1 MNKEPT
7 RTDPNY
13 EPLKEDFENNQS
25 SQALSKDPMKID
37 LEGNNQPSKTE
48 IKLISLDNDAPF
60 NAKIIPKKCKND
72 FISKKR
78 KNKKKSDGS
87 KKNKKE
93 KKILSGNSFKEG
105 LKPILL
111 SAKTIIEKKGNIKF
125 PNFDC
130 NYFIGGIKQNKILY
144 KSKMYQIIGYNYEY
158 KQILEN
164 ARADNSEDEKILNY
178 FLTSTFEDLFKEYYN
193 NNRDFTI
200 GGKKQ
205 TIGLFKIFKEV
216 LEHKQKNEEKNI
228 DGFIDASKKI
238 FNKFEGCKEKPNRTL
253 LSYYD
258 RVKIERFDDLD
269 KKEETIKRLDI
280 NENNNESL
288 QIQKEG
294 HIMPNNEEMK
304 KNENISMAQLNN
316 DSVSFHV
323 PLNYEEIIEM
333 DNFNSFQNSH
343 NNYIWENEEINGQEE
358 ESNSN
363 QNLFR
368 EDEINTLE
376 STFDDDL
383 EEEDSLSRLIRL
395 IIILRRF
402 LH

>member
-125 PNFDC
+125 HNFDC
-130 NYFIGGIKQNKILY
+130 NYFLGGIKQNKILY

-158 KQILEN
+158 KQILEK

-205 TIGLFKIFKEV
+205 TIGLFKIFEEV
-216 LEHKQKNEEKNI
+216 LEHKKKNEEKNI

-238 FNKFEGCKEKPNRTL
+238 FNNFEGCKERLNKVPL
-253 LSYYD
+253 QYYD
-258 RVKIERFDDLD
+258 TVKIERFDYLN
-269 KKEETIKRLDI
+269 IKSLDI
-280 NENNNESL
+280 NENIYEL
-288 QIQKEG
+288 PHIQ
-294 HIMPNNEEMK
+294 EEVLIFPDD
-304 KNENISMAQLNN
+304 EELEQYEFISNIGQSDS
-316 DSVSFHV
+316 DSVSLSHFHF
-323 PLNYEEIIEM
+323 NFEEILERN
-333 DNFNSFQNSH
+333 NFYFNRLENL
-343 NNYIWENEEINGQEE
+343 NINYPRENEEI
-358 ESNSN
+358 
-363 QNLFR
+363 LFR
-368 EDEINTLE
+368 LEENFINLDRDDEISTMEN
-376 STFDDDL
+376 TFDDDS
-383 EEEDSLSRLIRL
+383 EE
-395 IIILRRF
+395 
-402 LH
+402 

>member
-178 FLTSTFEDLFKEYYN
+178 FLTSTFEDLFKEYFK
-193 NNRDFTI
+193 NNRDFII

-238 FNKFEGCKEKPNRTL
+238 FNNFEGCKEKPNRTL

-304 KNENISMAQLNN
+304 KNENINMDQLNN

-323 PLNYEEIIEM
+323 PLNYEEIIER
-333 DNFNSFQNSH
+333 DHFNSFQNSH

-363 QNLFR
+363 QFR
-368 EDEINTLE
+368 DDEINTLE

>member
-1 MNKEPT
+1 M
-7 RTDPNY
+7 
-13 EPLKEDFENNQS
+13 
-25 SQALSKDPMKID
+25 
-37 LEGNNQPSKTE
+37 
-48 IKLISLDNDAPF
+48 
-60 NAKIIPKKCKND
+60 
-72 FISKKR
+72 
-78 KNKKKSDGS
+78 
-87 KKNKKE
+87 
-93 KKILSGNSFKEG
+93 
-105 LKPILL
+105 KPILL
-111 SAKTIIEKKGNIKF
+111 STKTIIEKKGNIKF

-130 NYFIGGIKQNKILY
+130 NYFLGGIKQNKILL
-144 KSKMYQIIGYNYEY
+144 KSKMYQIIGYNYEF
-158 KQILEN
+158 KQILEK

-178 FLTSTFEDLFKEYYN
+178 FLTSTFEDLFKEYFK
-193 NNRDFTI
+193 NNRDFII

-238 FNKFEGCKEKPNRTL
+238 FNNFEGCKEKPNRTL

-280 NENNNESL
+280 NENNNESI

-304 KNENISMAQLNN
+304 KNENINMDQLNN

-343 NNYIWENEEINGQEE
+343 NYYILENEEINGQEE

-368 EDEINTLE
+368 DDEINTLE

>member
-111 SAKTIIEKKGNIKF
+111 SAKTII
-125 PNFDC
+125 
-130 NYFIGGIKQNKILY
+130 YFLGGIKQNKILY

-158 KQILEN
+158 KQILEK

-178 FLTSTFEDLFKEYYN
+178 FLTSTFEDLFKEYFK
-193 NNRDFTI
+193 NNRDFII

-205 TIGLFKIFKEV
+205 TIGLFKIFEEV

-238 FNKFEGCKEKPNRTL
+238 FNNFEGCKEKPNRTL

-294 HIMPNNEEMK
+294 HIIPNNEEMK
-304 KNENISMAQLNN
+304 KNENINMDQLNN

-323 PLNYEEIIEM
+323 PLNYEEIIER
-333 DNFNSFQNSH
+333 DRFNSFQNSH
-343 NNYIWENEEINGQEE
+343 NYYIWENEEINGQEE

-363 QNLFR
+363 QFR
-368 EDEINTLE
+368 DDEINTLE

>member
-13 EPLKEDFENNQS
+13 EPLKEDFESNES
-25 SQALSKDPMKID
+25 SQALSKDPIKID

-48 IKLISLDNDAPF
+48 IKLIPSDNEILF

-93 KKILSGNSFKEG
+93 KKTLSGNSFKEG

-130 NYFIGGIKQNKILY
+130 NYFLGGIKQNKILL

-158 KQILEN
+158 KQILEK

-178 FLTSTFEDLFKEYYN
+178 FLTSTFEDLFKEYFK

-205 TIGLFKIFKEV
+205 TIGLFKIFEEV
-216 LEHKQKNEEKNI
+216 LEHKQKNKEKNI
-228 DGFIDASKKI
+228 EGFIDASKKV
-238 FNKFEGCKEKPNRTL
+238 FNNFESCKERLNKVPL
-253 LSYYD
+253 QYYD
-258 RVKIERFDDLD
+258 TVKIERFDYLN
-269 KKEETIKRLDI
+269 IKSLDI
-280 NENNNESL
+280 NENIYEL
-288 QIQKEG
+288 PHIQ
-294 HIMPNNEEMK
+294 EEDLIFPDD
-304 KNENISMAQLNN
+304 EELEQYEFISNIGQSDS
-316 DSVSFHV
+316 DSVSLSHFHF
-323 PLNYEEIIEM
+323 NFEEILERN
-333 DNFNSFQNSH
+333 NFYFNRLENL
-343 NNYIWENEEINGQEE
+343 NINYPRENEEI
-358 ESNSN
+358 
-363 QNLFR
+363 LFR
-368 EDEINTLE
+368 LEENFINLDRNDISTME
-376 STFDDDL
+376 STFDDGS
-383 EEEDSLSRLIRL
+383 EEEDSLN
-395 IIILRRF
+395 
-402 LH
+402 

>member
-25 SQALSKDPMKID
+25 SQAWSKDPMKID

-130 NYFIGGIKQNKILY
+130 NYFLGGIKQNKILL

-158 KQILEN
+158 KQILEK

-205 TIGLFKIFKEV
+205 TIGLFKIFEEV
-216 LEHKQKNEEKNI
+216 LEHKQRMK
-228 DGFIDASKKI
+228 KKI
-238 FNKFEGCKEKPNRTL
+238 LMVL
-253 LSYYD
+253 LMH
-258 RVKIERFDDLD
+258 L
-269 KKEETIKRLDI
+269 KK
-280 NENNNESL
+280 S
-288 QIQKEG
+288 
-294 HIMPNNEEMK
+294 
-304 KNENISMAQLNN
+304 
-316 DSVSFHV
+316 
-323 PLNYEEIIEM
+323 
-333 DNFNSFQNSH
+333 
-343 NNYIWENEEINGQEE
+343 
-358 ESNSN
+358 
-363 QNLFR
+363 
-368 EDEINTLE
+368 
-376 STFDDDL
+376 
-383 EEEDSLSRLIRL
+383 L
-395 IIILRRF
+395 IISKAAKKDLIKF
-402 LH
+402 LYNTMIQLKSKDLII

>member
-1 MNKEPT
+1 
-7 RTDPNY
+7 
-13 EPLKEDFENNQS
+13 
-25 SQALSKDPMKID
+25 MKID

-48 IKLISLDNDAPF
+48 IKLISSDNKTPF
-60 NAKIIPKKCKND
+60 KDKIIPKKCKND

-130 NYFIGGIKQNKILY
+130 NYFIGGIKQNKILL

-158 KQILEN
+158 KQILEK

-238 FNKFEGCKEKPNRTL
+238 FNNFEGCKEKPNRTL

-258 RVKIERFDDLD
+258 KVKIERFDDLD
-269 KKEETIKRLDI
+269 NKEETIKRLDI
-280 NENNNESL
+280 NENNNESI
-288 QIQKEG
+288 QIQEEN
-294 HIMPNNEEMK
+294 HIILNNEEMK
-304 KNENISMAQLNN
+304 KNENINMDQLNN

-323 PLNYEEIIEM
+323 PLNYEEIIER
-333 DNFNSFQNSH
+333 DHFNSFQNSH
-343 NNYIWENEEINGQEE
+343 NYYIWENEEINGQEE

-368 EDEINTLE
+368 DDEINTLE